1 MPDVN
6 PGTIKYK
13 FPKRKINIGVI
24 ICVMIILY
32 FVAYG
37 YALFFNKNSSFFEVV
52 PGSTASSFDGKY
64 TALILRSE
72 VPVNSASTGYVNFFV
87 GDQTPVYVGQ
97 QAYLI
102 DKSGEL
108 SFRLNQAAQSTVVL
122 NENDLTQL
130 KDSLYNFKLS
140 FRDSDYYET
149 YHFKYQLESQ
159 ILDLVNTSIFEN
171 NDIKYSGAYNIY
183 NSSYAGIVMHY
194 IDGFESMNV
203 DSFDAASF
211 KRNNYHK
218 VIVKSNDYVNEGA
231 PVYKVIT
238 SDNWYLVI
246 QVSDPE
252 TFRGLHVVSIE
263 FLKDN
268 IKTDANFELIARGGN
283 YYGVITLNKYMIR
296 YAADRYTQ
304 IAFTDDTVEGLKVPI
319 TAVTSKQ
326 YLAVPEEFLIRGG
339 DSETK
344 EGFYVKT
351 PGANGIDT
359 VAPRYPEIILRKD
372 GLCYIPQEDDALKNG
387 DILIMENSNNEF
399 TVGML
404 ASLTGVYT
412 DKSGKAVFRF
422 VEEIGENN
430 GFYIVKANTEN
441 GVRLFDQVYNDYRQ
455 AREQ

>member
-13 FPKRKINIGVI
+13 FPKRKVNIGVI

-32 FVAYG
+32 FLAYG
-37 YALFFNKNSSFFEVV
+37 SVLFFNQNSTFFEVV

-72 VPVNSASTGYVNFFV
+72 VPVTSASSGYVNFFV

-108 SFRLNQAAQSTVVL
+108 SSRLNQAAQSTIVL

-130 KDSLYNFKLS
+130 KDSLYNFKIS
-140 FRDSDYYET
+140 FRESDYYET

-183 NSSYAGIVMHY
+183 DSSHAGIAMHY
-194 IDGFESMNV
+194 IDGFESVNV

-218 VIVKSNDYVNEGA
+218 TIVKSNDYVSEGA

-238 SDNWYLVI
+238 SDSWFLVI

-252 TFRGLHVVSIE
+252 TFRGLDVVSIE

-268 IKTDANFELIARGGN
+268 ITTDANFELIARGGN
-283 YYGVITLNKYMIR
+283 YYGVISLNKYMIR
-296 YAADRYTQ
+296 YASDRYTQ
-304 IAFTDDTVEGLKVPI
+304 IAFTDDTVEGLKVPVN
-319 TAVTSKQ
+319 AVTNKQ
-326 YLAVPEEFLIRGG
+326 YLAIPEEFLIRGG

-351 PGANGIDT
+351 PGTNGIDT
-359 VAPRYPEIILRKD
+359 VAPRYPEILLRKD
-372 GLCYIPQEDDALKNG
+372 GLCYIPQDDETLKDG

-404 ASLTGVYT
+404 ASLEGVYI
-412 DKSGKAVFRF
+412 DRSGKALFRF
-422 VEEIGENN
+422 IEKIGENN
-430 GFYIVKANTEN
+430 GYYIVKENSEN
-441 GVRLFDQVYNDYRQ
+441 GVRLFDQVYTDYRQ
-455 AREQ
+455 ARES

>member
-1 MPDVN
+1 MPDGS

-24 ICVMIILY
+24 ICIMIILY

-37 YALFFNKNSSFFEVV
+37 YALFFNKSNALFEVV

-72 VPVNSASTGYVNFFV
+72 APVNSQSTGYVNFFV

-97 QAYLI
+97 QAYLV

-108 SFRLNQAAQSTVVL
+108 SSRLNQAAQSTVVL

-130 KDSLYNFKLS
+130 KDSLYNFKLA
-140 FRDSDYYET
+140 FRESDYYET

-159 ILDLVNTSIFEN
+159 ILDLVNSSIFEN
-171 NDIKYSGAYNIY
+171 NDIKYSGAYTIY
-183 NSSYAGIVMHY
+183 DSMYAGIAMHY
-194 IDGFESMNV
+194 IDGFESVTV

-211 KRNNYHK
+211 KKNNYHK
-218 VIVKSNDYVNEGA
+218 TIVKSNDYVNEGS

-238 SDNWYLVI
+238 SDSWNLII
-246 QVSDPE
+246 QVNDPE
-252 TFRGLHVVSIE
+252 TFRGLKVVSIE

-268 IKTDANFELIARGGN
+268 ITTDANFELIARGGN
-283 YYGVITLNKYMIR
+283 YYGVISLNKYMIR
-296 YAADRYTQ
+296 YASDRYTQ
-304 IAFTDDTVEGLKVPI
+304 IAFTDDTLEGLKVPL
-319 TAVTSKQ
+319 TSVTNKQ

-351 PGANGIDT
+351 PGANGIET

-372 GLCYIPQEDDALKNG
+372 GLCYIPQDDDTLKEG
-387 DILIMENSNNEF
+387 DIMIMEDSNNEF

-404 ASLTGVYT
+404 ASLQGVYI
-412 DKSGKAVFRF
+412 DKGGKAVFRF
-422 VEEIGENN
+422 IEELGENN
-430 GFYIVKANTEN
+430 GYYIVRASTEN
-441 GVRLFDQVYNDYRQ
+441 GVRLYDQVYIDYRQ
-455 AREQ
+455 AQG